1 MFSELHRTA
10 ERIQLNIIY
19 PDLYAQIY
27 GIRQYLEPQE
37 DANPAGTLQSGN
49 ESNSVEESTRE
60 LKRQLKDR
68 RQSSQDTYV
77 SKTLEVSPP
86 SSYSHYESSFA
97 RRLQRLCLEYAYG
110 LCLDTRTDPS
120 VLYRHFRLAPCA
132 KDLKKTMPAFRKL
145 VRAGPGEKLE
155 FTTQSFYCIGGA
167 ASHYP
172 HFDIDGNRFTPPNVH
187 MPKRL
192 IGFAAHVDIT
202 EEAYKERLA
211 LYGFHGEWF
220 DCQDVYGYL
229 REQGF
234 AQENAG
240 TFKGSV
246 YRNSDRRDYEVNL
259 GVFFSSKEC
268 NNGYR
273 IININRF

>member
-10 ERIQLNIIY
+10 ERTQLNIIY
-19 PDLYAQIY
+19 SDLYAQIY

-37 DANPAGTLQSGN
+37 DASPAGTLQSGN
-49 ESNSVEESTRE
+49 ESNSVDESTKK
-60 LKRQLKDR
+60 LKRHREDR

-86 SSYSHYESSFA
+86 SSYGHYESSFA
-97 RRLQRLCLEYAYG
+97 RRLQRLCLEYMYR

-120 VLYRHFRLAPCA
+120 VLYRHFRLAPYTNN
-132 KDLKKTMPAFRKL
+132 LKKTMPAFRQL

-172 HFDIDGNRFTPPNVH
+172 QFDIST
-187 MPKRL
+187 
-192 IGFAAHVDIT
+192 
-202 EEAYKERLA
+202 
-211 LYGFHGEWF
+211 
-220 DCQDVYGYL
+220 
-229 REQGF
+229 QGF

-240 TFKGSV
+240 TFKRSV
-246 YRNSDRRDYEVNL
+246 YRNSDRWDYEVNL

-268 NNGYR
+268 NHGYR